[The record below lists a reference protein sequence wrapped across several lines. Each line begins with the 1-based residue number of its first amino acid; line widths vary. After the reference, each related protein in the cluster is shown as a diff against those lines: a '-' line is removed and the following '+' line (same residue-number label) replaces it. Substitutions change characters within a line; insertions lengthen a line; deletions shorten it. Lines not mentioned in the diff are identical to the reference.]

1 MEIVCSA
8 DNNYVMPTGI
18 MLTSLFENNKD
29 EVIRVHLLDGGLTS
43 ESKKI
48 LMTLPKNIQKN
59 RSYITK
65 WMKVC
70 SEIFQ

>member
-43 ESKKI
+43 ESKKNLDDI
-48 LMTLPKNIQKN
+48 AKKYTKN

>member
-1 MEIVCSA
+1 MMEIVCSA

-48 LMTLPKNIQKN
+48 LMTLPKNIKKTDRILQN
-59 RSYITK
+59 G
-65 WMKVC
+65 
-70 SEIFQ
+70 

>member
-43 ESKKI
+43 EDRKS
-48 LMTLPKNIQKN
+48 
-59 RSYITK
+59 
-65 WMKVC
+65 VV
-70 SEIFQ
+70 